1 MADRIGE
8 EIEGSISSVTS
19 FGFFVRTDDMCEGLV
34 PISTLNG
41 DFFFDEA
48 NYTLASSNRIFK
60 LGQRATVSVTEA
72 DIISRK
78 VTFTLV
84 SCDEAIVPNEKRIP
98 ASKKLPPQPQ
108 RKKNESRKRDFRNQK
123 FSGKERKYSKNKK
136 SKKRR

>member
-1 MADRIGE
+1 MADRIGDE
-8 EIEGSISSVTS
+8 LEGSICSVTS

-34 PISTLNG
+34 PISSLNG

-48 NYTLASSNRIFK
+48 NYTLASNDRIFK
-60 LGQRATVSVTEA
+60 LGQRVTVSVAEA

-84 SCDEAIVPNEKRIP
+84 SCGESIVPKEKRIS

-108 RKKNESRKRDFRNQK
+108 RKKNENRKRDFRNQK
-123 FSGKERKYSKNKK
+123 SSGKERKYSKNKK